1 MANVTSEAEAE
12 VAVAVAKPAPSGSV
26 RWVVC
31 GLLFFATA
39 INYIDRQV
47 LGILAPTLQGAIG
60 WTELQYGYIVT
71 AFQGAYALGFLFS
84 GRLLDWAG
92 TKLGYAFALIF
103 WSFAAM
109 AHALARTPLG
119 FGLAR
124 FALGLGEAGNFP
136 AAVKTGAEWF
146 PREERALPTGFFNPA
161 THAPA
166 TPPPAILPSLTP
178 P

>member
-1 MANVTSEAEAE
+1 MANVTSEAE

-84 GRLLDWAG
+84 GRLLAWAR
-92 TKLGYAFALIF
+92 
-103 WSFAAM
+103 S
-109 AHALARTPLG
+109 
-119 FGLAR
+119 
-124 FALGLGEAGNFP
+124 
-136 AAVKTGAEWF
+136 
-146 PREERALPTGFFNPA
+146 EERRVGKDC
-161 THAPA
+161 
-166 TPPPAILPSLTP
+166 
-178 P
+178 